1 MLISEND
8 TAGKKAIARNFHYV
22 YLGTVADLENY
33 PEYKTSV
40 WDLFELEKAVYQLKK
55 RSLAL
60 K

>member
-1 MLISEND
+1 
-8 TAGKKAIARNFHYV
+8 
-22 YLGTVADLENY
+22 LGTVADLENY